1 MISVRRAFLMS
12 SIEQYLAI
20 VINFLM
26 IAVLARLLTPTEIG
40 VAVIGLGISAT
51 VFSLRE
57 FTTADF
63 LIQRHSIAG
72 EDMRSAF
79 TVLMAA
85 SFLLAAGLLLTA
97 GPLSR
102 FYGDPGLEIFLK
114 VKLIAFLLES
124 MALPSIALL
133 RRDMSFGILAR
144 TMTAASILSAA
155 TTILLAW
162 RGHSYMS
169 YAWGALAGALTTLVL
184 VQFSSRPILNHLR
197 PSFAVWRDI
206 LNFGC
211 YRGATS
217 VLERSYEALPQ
228 LVLGRIMPMS
238 AVAYYNRANAICG
251 IPDRIMLSSVFAV
264 AFPALSAQVREG
276 RNVKVSYLLALSY
289 IGVVYWPAVI
299 LMACTADAVVRIIL
313 GNGWTEVI
321 PLVRILSVA
330 AVFWFPVILTNPLLL
345 AMGKNRDAFIAG
357 LVARSFSA
365 VILCS
370 ASFYGLIAI
379 AASQF
384 LALPFQM
391 AVALI
396 YAKKHIAFTW
406 RELLDAIRPS
416 AVVTLCSAAGPVA
429 IALYDS
435 RLDLTLLEFAGAV
448 VLAALGWVAGLL
460 LTRHAFLDEVREAA
474 LAVGI
479 RLPLAAR
486 PSPLA
491 FGKRTAEAADET
503 AGV

>member
-20 VINFLM
+20 IINFLM

-63 LIQRHSIAG
+63 LIQRHSIAE
-72 EDMRSAF
+72 EDVRSAF
-79 TVLMAA
+79 TVMMVA
-85 SFLLAAGLLLTA
+85 SFLLVVGLLLMA

-102 FYGDPGLEIFLK
+102 FYGEPGLETFLQ
-114 VKLIAFLLES
+114 VKLIAFLLEG

-133 RRDMSFGILAR
+133 RRDMAFGVLAR
-144 TMTAASILSAA
+144 TMTAASVLSAV
-155 TTILLAW
+155 TTIVLAW
-162 RGHSYMS
+162 MGHSYMS
-169 YAWGALAGALTTLVL
+169 YAWGMLAGALTTLVL
-184 VQFSSRPILNHLR
+184 VQFSNRPILNHVR
-197 PSFAVWRDI
+197 PSFAALRDI
-206 LNFGC
+206 LYFGC
-211 YRGATS
+211 YRGATM
-217 VLERSYEALPQ
+217 VLDRAYEAFPQ
-228 LVLGRIMPMS
+228 LLLGRIMPLS
-238 AVAYYNRANAICG
+238 AVAFYNRANAICG
-251 IPDRIMLSSVFAV
+251 IPDRILLSAVFAV
-264 AFPALSAQVREG
+264 SFPALSAQVRQG
-276 RNVKVSYLLALSY
+276 RDVKAAYLLSLSY
-289 IGVVYWPAVI
+289 ISVVYWPAVI
-299 LMACTADAVVRIIL
+299 LVACTADAVVHIIL
-313 GNGWTEVI
+313 GSAWTEVV
-321 PLVRILSVA
+321 PLVRILSLA
-330 AVFWFPVILTNPLLL
+330 AVFWFPVVLTNPLLL
-345 AMGKNRDAFIAG
+345 AMGKNREAFIAG

-384 LALPFQM
+384 LVLPFQM
-391 AVALI
+391 TVALI

-416 AVVTLCSAAGPVA
+416 AVVTLCSVAGPVA
-429 IALYDS
+429 IVLYHS

-448 VLAALGWVAGLL
+448 ILAALGWVAGLL

-503 AGV
+503 AGL